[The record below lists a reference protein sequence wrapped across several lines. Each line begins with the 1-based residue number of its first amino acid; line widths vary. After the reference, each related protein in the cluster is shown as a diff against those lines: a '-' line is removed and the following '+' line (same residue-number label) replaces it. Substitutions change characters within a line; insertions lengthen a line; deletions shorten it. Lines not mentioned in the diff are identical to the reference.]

1 MMYIYFVLGSKRALP
16 IKTLW
21 CEWPTQGPYL
31 DTCLGC
37 FSGCPCLIMNRQ
49 LMLCYIMFIF
59 IFSSENGF
67 VNVLYSFQ
75 FSIVLGSYSEESQLY
90 CIVLYCIEIIR
101 KCCFLWHYWSVIWTY
116 HFNFRRRMSIMI
128 YVGSYKVA
136 KMTYY

>member
-1 MMYIYFVLGSKRALP
+1 MPPIFNFYERRYIDIFPSSWDQTGLCPPKWFNANDQ
-16 IKTLW
+16 
-21 CEWPTQGPYL
+21 TQGPYL

-75 FSIVLGSYSEESQLY
+75 FSIVLGSFSEESQLY
-90 CIVLYCIEIIR
+90 CIVLYCIVSSWCPDFLN
-101 KCCFLWHYWSVIWTY
+101 CCYFSLV
-116 HFNFRRRMSIMI
+116 
-128 YVGSYKVA
+128 
-136 KMTYY
+136 